1 MDKEL
6 RFAALL
12 APLLLAGCVT
22 SDIAIN
28 DGSAFVPSA
37 RVAFDLATSRA
48 DPPARLSDP
57 HRSHAIE
64 LNLMGAKGSD
74 RQDLRASDDPVVL
87 GGERFVGPQQ
97 LTNDFDFRLADL
109 RYRFRHVFERSG
121 IGLEALAG
129 IGYAQLALTVTGNT
143 QRASERMRNLG
154 FAYGGGALWRMG
166 GSTSLQAR
174 LNGFVNG
181 ASDNVSSVLGLDL
194 HLVQALGS
202 HAAVRAGWSTWSV
215 RSERDNDWTT
225 NENKSPIR
233 VRFSGPAL
241 GLELMF

>member
-1 MDKEL
+1 MNKEL

-12 APLLLAGCVT
+12 ALLSLGGCAT
-22 SDIAIN
+22 SDVAIN
-28 DGSAFVPSA
+28 DGSTFVPSA
-37 RVAFDLATSRA
+37 RVAFDIATSRA

-57 HRSHAIE
+57 HSSHAIE
-64 LNLMGAKGSD
+64 LNLVGAKGSD
-74 RQDLRASDDPVVL
+74 VQDLRASDDPVVI
-87 GGERFVGPQQ
+87 GGERFVGPQRV
-97 LTNDFDFRLADL
+97 TNDFDFRLVDL
-109 RYRFRHVFERSG
+109 RYRFRHVFERSR

-129 IGYAQLALTVTGNT
+129 VGYAQLAVTVTGTT
-143 QRASERMRNLG
+143 QRASERLRNLG

-181 ASDNVSSVLGLDL
+181 ASDNVSSVFGFDL
-194 HLVQALGS
+194 HLVQALGGN
-202 HAAVRAGWSTWSV
+202 AAVRAGWSSWSV
-215 RSERDNDWTT
+215 RSERENDFTA
-225 NENKSPIR
+225 NENKSPIL